1 LPFQQFH
8 LNRSPRSIKGL
19 EKIRHRTKF
28 IVRFNRLKKGEI
40 TAMKRLK
47 VLIILVAS
55 LALTGFANPHG
66 PAGRIGGFGM
76 G

>member
-1 LPFQQFH
+1 M
-8 LNRSPRSIKGL
+8 
-19 EKIRHRTKF
+19 
-28 IVRFNRLKKGEI
+28 RFNRQKKGKI
-40 TAMKRLK
+40 TAMKPLK

-55 LALTGFANPHG
+55 LDLTGFANLHG

>member
-1 LPFQQFH
+1 
-8 LNRSPRSIKGL
+8 
-19 EKIRHRTKF
+19 
-28 IVRFNRLKKGEI
+28 
-40 TAMKRLK
+40 MKRLK

-55 LALTGFANPHG
+55 LALTGFSNPHG